1 MDALKATFP
10 IISLTIL
17 LNQSYSISSGKRPV
31 QTKHTNP
38 REMRPVVTD
47 AADGTKMYETGMPE
61 EDLLSITPEDT
72 TLFMRQIAADNT
84 PMVTNYSSWTPQV
97 QQCV

>member
-1 MDALKATFP
+1 MDALKAIFP
-10 IISLTIL
+10 IILLTIL

-31 QTKHTNP
+31 RTKHTNP
-38 REMRPVVTD
+38 REMRPFVTD
-47 AADGTKMYETGMPE
+47 AADGIKMYETGMPE

-84 PMVTNYSSWTPQV
+84 SMVTNYSSWTPQV
-97 QQCV
+97 QQYV